1 MRSILL
7 VCLVGVAACGS
18 QGDETRGGPLDAT
31 EPGFEPPVM
40 TNPETP
46 VAYPVEL
53 YDRQVEASV
62 VLRLFVTEEGVL
74 VPESTRVVESS
85 GYSALDS
92 AAIAGVPAMKFAP
105 ARRRGEP
112 VPALFLQP
120 VHFRH
125 PALSGSGDLP

>member
-1 MRSILL
+1 LL
-7 VCLVGVAACGS
+7 GVAACGFE
-18 QGDETRGGPLDAT
+18 GDETRGQPLDET

-40 TNPETP
+40 INPETP

-92 AAIAGVPAMKFAP
+92 AAIAGVPAMNFAP
-105 ARRRGEP
+105 ARRRGDP

-125 PALSGSGDLP
+125 PALSGSGELP

>member
-1 MRSILL
+1 MRAILL
-7 VCLVGVAACGS
+7 ISLVGVAACGA
-18 QGDETRGGPLDAT
+18 QGDETRGQSLDET
-31 EPGFEPPVM
+31 EHGFEPPVM

-46 VAYPVEL
+46 VAYPVDL
-53 YDRQVEASV
+53 YERRVEASV

-85 GYSALDS
+85 GYAALDS
-92 AAIAGVPAMKFAP
+92 AAIAGVPAMTFAP

-125 PALSGSGDLP
+125 PALSGPGGIP